1 MSTPILVD
9 TAWLADHLE
18 EPDLRILDASY
29 FVPGGIAPAL
39 AQYRA
44 GHIPGAVFFDIND
57 VADPAGKKEHA
68 FPPAE
73 IFAAKVGALGIGNRH
88 HVVIYDH
95 LGGALAAARVWF
107 MFKAFGHDRVSVL
120 DGGRDKWL
128 TEGRPMT
135 DAVPVLAPE
144 TFTAQA
150 PRDRVLTRDQVRDLA
165 PGRQLL
171 DARSAG
177 RFAGTE
183 PEPRAGLRSGHI
195 PGSRNLPFLSLLDAG
210 TRTWKDPAAIRAAF
224 AAAGIDLAKPLVTT
238 CGSGVSACSLAL
250 GAALAGKDDTAIYDG
265 SWVEWGADP
274 ALPLE
279 TGPAADKSARERLY

>member
-9 TAWLADHLE
+9 TAWLADHLSD
-18 EPDLRILDASY
+18 PNIRILDASY

-44 GHIPGAVFFDIND
+44 GHIPGAIFFNIND

-68 FPPAE
+68 FPPADV
-73 IFAAKVGALGIGNRH
+73 FAAKVGALGIGNGH

-107 MFKAFGHDRVSVL
+107 MFKTFGHDKVSVL
-120 DGGRDKWL
+120 DGGRDQWL
-128 TEGRPMT
+128 KDGHAMTE
-135 DAVPVLAPE
+135 AVPPHAPE
-144 TFTAQA
+144 KYTAQA
-150 PRDRVLTRDQVRDLA
+150 PKGRVLSQDQVRNLET
-165 PGRQLL
+165 GRQLL

-177 RFAGTE
+177 RFAGIE

-195 PGSRNLPFLSLLDAG
+195 PGSKNLPFLTLLNAE
-210 TRTWKDPAAIRAAF
+210 TKTWKDPAAIRAAF
-224 AAAGIDLAKPLVTT
+224 AAAGIDLAQPLVTT
-238 CGSGVSACSLAL
+238 CGSGVSACSLAF
-250 GAALAGKDDTAIYDG
+250 GAALAGKGDTAIYDG
-265 SWVEWGADP
+265 SWVEWGADA

-279 TGPAADKSARERLY
+279 TGPAK

>member
-9 TAWLADHLE
+9 TSWLGDHLGD
-18 EPDLRILDASY
+18 PDIRILDASY

-44 GHIPGAVFFDIND
+44 AHIPGAIFFDIND
-57 VADPAGKKEHA
+57 VADPGGKKEHA
-68 FPPAE
+68 FPPADV
-73 IFAAKVGALGIGNRH
+73 FAAKVGALGIGNRH

-107 MFKAFGHDRVSVL
+107 MFKAFGHDKVSVL

-128 TEGRPMT
+128 KEGRAT
-135 DAVPVLAPE
+135 NDAVPAYAPE
-144 TFTAQA
+144 KFTAE
-150 PRDRVLTRDQVRDLA
+150 PPKGRVLSQGQVRDLE

-195 PGSRNLPFLSLLDAG
+195 PGSKNLPFLTLLDPE
-210 TRTWKDPAAIRAAF
+210 TKTWKDPAALRAAF
-224 AAAGIDLAKPLVTT
+224 AAAGIDLAQPLVTT
-238 CGSGVSACSLAL
+238 CGSGVSACSLAF
-250 GAALAGKDDTAIYDG
+250 GAALAGKGDTAIYDG

-279 TGPAADKSARERLY
+279 TGPAR

>member
-9 TAWLADHLE
+9 TSWLGDHLSD
-18 EPDLRILDASY
+18 PNIRILDASY

-44 GHIPGAVFFDIND
+44 AHIPGAIFFDIND

-68 FPPAE
+68 FPPADV
-73 IFAAKVGALGIGNRH
+73 FAAKVGALGIGNHH

-107 MFKAFGHDRVSVL
+107 MFHAFGHDKVSVL
-120 DGGRDKWL
+120 DGGRDTWL
-128 TEGRPMT
+128 KDGRAMISKEGN
-135 DAVPVLAPE
+135 DAVPAYAPE
-144 TFTAQA
+144 KFTAQS
-150 PRDRVLTRDQVRDLA
+150 PKDRVLSQGQVRNLDA
-165 PGRQLL
+165 GRQLL

-195 PGSRNLPFLSLLDAG
+195 PGAKNLPFLTLLNPE
-210 TRTWKDPAAIRAAF
+210 TKTWKDPAAIRAAF
-224 AAAGIDLAKPLVTT
+224 ASAGIDLAQPLVTT
-238 CGSGVSACSLAL
+238 CGSGVSACSLAF
-250 GAALAGKDDTAIYDG
+250 GAALAGKGDTAIYDG

-279 TGPAADKSARERLY
+279 TGAAG